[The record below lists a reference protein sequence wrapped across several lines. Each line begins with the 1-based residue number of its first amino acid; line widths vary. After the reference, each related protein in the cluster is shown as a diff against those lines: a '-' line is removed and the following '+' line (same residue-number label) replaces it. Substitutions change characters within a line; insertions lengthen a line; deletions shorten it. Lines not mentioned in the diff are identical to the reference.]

1 VQLSDA
7 DRDELIELLSRHA
20 SEDRLDTAEL
30 ERRVE
35 IVLSAATREQ
45 AQAVLADLPLLPP
58 AGAPGAGA
66 GRGRRRGHNEAERVG
81 ADWSPTEERFREPRT
96 GRIMRVWVDR
106 AGGRHYVAE

>member
-20 SEDRLDTAEL
+20 SADRLDTAEL

-35 IVLSAATREQ
+35 AILTAATREQ
-45 AQAVLADLPLLPP
+45 AQAVLADLPPLPP
-58 AGAPGAGA
+58 DAAGG
-66 GRGRRRGHNEAERVG
+66 GRLGRRRGHGEADRVG

-96 GRIMRVWVDR
+96 GRVMRVWVDR
-106 AGGRHYVAE
+106 GGGRHYVAE